1 MPVPSVLFDDHDR
14 ARACRVATTARY
26 ARAVDDTVTVRCP
39 YCREHVE
46 LYVDPDTQGQLVED
60 CAVCC
65 SPWLVTIE
73 RTGGRLRVQV
83 ARAQ

>member
-1 MPVPSVLFDDHDR
+1 M
-14 ARACRVATTARY
+14 
-26 ARAVDDTVTVRCP
+26 TVRCP

-60 CAVCC
+60 CAICC